1 MSRLSEGDR
10 PLLTQHVH
18 LGSSSGSQT
27 LEEISRSFVNVPSPH
42 SQSSPGRQVQLRPG
56 RLPESPKLPL
66 SQVAGQLIDA
76 YFERYNTC
84 YPVLHEDTFRNR
96 LNARHPH
103 GSLQSSSWRVLYYM
117 VLTIGHWVSSTE
129 AEHAH
134 APYYSA
140 ARSSLSLEMLES
152 GKMEAIQAFLL
163 MGNYLQKRDR
173 TNTGYNFIGLA
184 CRMAYGLG
192 LHRELQTLEPESH
205 IEHEKRRRLFW
216 TMYCFESGFNITT
229 GRPPTLID
237 GFIDTQLPQNID
249 DKVSGTY
256 LSYDI
261 TC

>member
-1 MSRLSEGDR
+1 M
-10 PLLTQHVH
+10 
-18 LGSSSGSQT
+18 
-27 LEEISRSFVNVPSPH
+27 LEEIGGSFNVPQ
-42 SQSSPGRQVQLRPG
+42 SQSQTSPGRQLQLRQAP
-56 RLPESPKLPL
+56 LPESPKLPL
-66 SQVAGQLIDA
+66 SQVASQLIDA
-76 YFERYNTC
+76 YFERYNSG
-84 YPVLHEDTFRNR
+84 YPVIHEETFRDK
-96 LNARHPH
+96 LNARQAH
-103 GSLQSSSWRVLYYM
+103 GSLQSSPWRVLYYM

-140 ARSSLSLEMLES
+140 ARSSLSLHMLES

-192 LHRELQTLEPESH
+192 LHRELQTNESP
-205 IEHEKRRRLFW
+205 IEQEKRRRLFW

-237 GFIDTQLPQNID
+237 GFIDTQLPRNIN
-249 DKVSGTY
+249 DKV
-256 LSYDI
+256 
-261 TC
+261 CA